1 MKAYRTILYVLI
13 GVLSFSSCVSKR
25 KYLEMES
32 FRLQAENKVTALI
45 KENTTQAQRLN
56 SMIADFEQM
65 KQELLFSN
73 AKKDQLISQLQSDV
87 NQLKTNVQERDESID
102 QKTFSFGFERQQFER
117 ELATAKVN
125 QTALQNKI
133 SVVEAELETV
143 NNQLIDSRFINS
155 KQQSDSEQQAIQLSR
170 LTGEIQQ
177 LNQQLQEKDATI
189 VRLNND
195 IAQLKQNNTPT
206 PAVQ

>member
-1 MKAYRTILYVLI
+1 MKTYRTILYVLI
-13 GVLSFSSCVSKR
+13 GVLSFSSCVSKK

-32 FRLQAENKVTALI
+32 FRLQAENQVMALT
-45 KENTTQAQRLN
+45 KENTTQEQRLN

-65 KQELLFSN
+65 KQELLFNN
-73 AKKDQLISQLQSDV
+73 ARKDQLISQLQSDV

-133 SVVEAELETV
+133 SVVEAELEKV

-177 LNQQLQEKDATI
+177 LNQQMQEKDATI

-195 IAQLKQNNTPT
+195 IAQLKNSAPA

>member
-1 MKAYRTILYVLI
+1 MKTYRTILYVLI
-13 GVLSFSSCVSKR
+13 GVLSFSSCVSKK

-32 FRLQAENKVTALI
+32 FRLQAENQVMALT
-45 KENTTQAQRLN
+45 KENTTQEQRLN

-65 KQELLFSN
+65 KQELLFNN
-73 AKKDQLISQLQSDV
+73 ARKDQLISQLQSDV

-117 ELATAKVN
+117 DLATAKVN

-133 SVVEAELETV
+133 SVVEAELEKV

-177 LNQQLQEKDATI
+177 LNQQMQEKDATI

-195 IAQLKQNNTPT
+195 IAQLKNSAPA